1 MLLLVRIS
9 LFFPIIYTASVT
21 LNMLHVYV
29 VLSLWP
35 VSIPL
40 AFMQPFSVQFSSTVS
55 PLYSSHNHRFSCL
68 DILYRDTPQTISHT
82 DFFKGLYHY
91 NGLTHNC
98 KPLSSLNHSHMF
110 ANLG

>member
-55 PLYSSHNHRFSCL
+55 LPYSSRNHQFSC
-68 DILYRDTPQTISHT
+68 
-82 DFFKGLYHY
+82 
-91 NGLTHNC
+91 
-98 KPLSSLNHSHMF
+98 
-110 ANLG
+110 